1 MNNSTQPQDNRDS
14 REIHQ
19 DIRATRG
26 DMEQTL
32 ERLDERLSP
41 RAIINGVMDWFD
53 SKLSR
58 QSGAVA
64 DKSAAI
70 LRSVRNH
77 PIPAL
82 LTGSG
87 IVWLIFRDKK

>member
-1 MNNSTQPQDNRDS
+1 MNTSTQPQDNRDS

-41 RAIINGVMDWFD
+41 RAIINGMMDWCD
-53 SKLSR
+53 SKLSE
-58 QSGAVA
+58 QSGVVA
-64 DKSAAI
+64 EKSADI
-70 LRSVRNH
+70 LRIVRNN

-82 LTGSG
+82 LTGAG